1 VLLKGGHLRGAAV
14 VDVFAQA
21 GQRHLHLRSERIAS
35 RNVHGTGCTLS
46 SAIAAHLALGLP
58 LREAVQQARN
68 YILAAITAGAAVQTG
83 QGHGP
88 LNHGHAPIAMA
99 VVPLD

>member
-1 VLLKGGHLRGAAV
+1 
-14 VDVFAQA
+14 
-21 GQRHLHLRSERIAS
+21 LHLRSERIAS

-68 YILAAITAGAAVQTG
+68 YILAAIAAGAAVQTG

-88 LNHGHAPIAMA
+88 LNHGHYPIATA

>member
-1 VLLKGGHLRGAAV
+1 
-14 VDVFAQA
+14 
-21 GQRHLHLRSERIAS
+21 
-35 RNVHGTGCTLS
+35 
-46 SAIAAHLALGLP
+46 LGLP

-88 LNHGHAPIAMA
+88 LNHGHAPIATA

>member
-1 VLLKGGHLRGAAV
+1 LLTL
-14 VDVFAQA
+14 Q
-21 GQRHLHLRSERIAS
+21 SPRIAS

-58 LREAVQQARN
+58 LQEAVRQARH
-68 YILAAITAGAAVQTG
+68 YIVAAIEAGAGVTTG

-88 LNHGHAPIAMA
+88 LNHGHAPQAMH
-99 VVPLD
+99 LLR